1 MAHNPFGPPAAS
13 RVVGIPGAA
22 APRWSRH
29 HPFGPTVEDLNR
41 MNFRQLHPI
50 PTDVG
55 GGRKMTEREFER
67 VFHIPG
73 NGQGPEPPIPDSGK
87 QDIENGLTAA
97 QVIDSIVEVDR
108 RRLTRQLTRARA
120 HGNEGRV
127 PGLINWRLP
136 IGDHGHGETITIA
149 QQLVYIGNV
158 SFLIRRPRTVQIMKH
173 LMETAADLAW
183 GRMRF
188 ANGKSPDV
196 TISLACY
203 KARYDLVE
211 AMAFHP
217 SAEFY
222 LPTNAPIL
230 KRPCPKLCL
239 DELIM
244 DLMEYNNGKG
254 NDSRRQDRDRCVD
267 VLIRLHKKRHG
278 LEQRIL
284 ERVMMEKVGP
294 MGVPMSDGFLSWT
307 MGVPMSNDFL
317 SY

>member
-1 MAHNPFGPPAAS
+1 
-13 RVVGIPGAA
+13 
-22 APRWSRH
+22 
-29 HPFGPTVEDLNR
+29 
-41 MNFRQLHPI
+41 MNIRQLHPI
-50 PTDVG
+50 PVDVG

-67 VFHIPG
+67 VFQIPG
-73 NGQGPEPPIPDSGK
+73 NGQGVNGPEPPIPDACDADRQK
-87 QDIENGLTAA
+87 GLTASE
-97 QVIDSIVEVDR
+97 VITQIQEDDEQ
-108 RRLTRQLTRARA
+108 RLRQA
-120 HGNEGRV
+120 HELHRV

-158 SFLIRRPRTVQIMKH
+158 SFLTRRPRMCQLMNH
-173 LMETAADLAW
+173 LMDTDPDLAW

-211 AMAFHP
+211 TMAFHP
-217 SAEFY
+217 SADFY
-222 LPTNAPIL
+222 LPTYKPML

-239 DELIM
+239 DELIE
-244 DLMEYNNGKG
+244 DLIDYNNGKG
-254 NDSRRQDRDRCVD
+254 NDWRRPDRDRCVE

-278 LEQRIL
+278 LDQRIL
-284 ERVMMEKVGP
+284 ERVMMEKIGP
-294 MGVPMSDGFLSWT
+294 AGADMVNVEHFI
-307 MGVPMSNDFL
+307 

>member
-1 MAHNPFGPPAAS
+1 MGTH
-13 RVVGIPGAA
+13 RQ
-22 APRWSRH
+22 
-29 HPFGPTVEDLNR
+29 FGPTEPELTR
-41 MNFRQLHPI
+41 MNTRQLHPI

-67 VFHIPG
+67 VFQIPG
-73 NGQGPEPPIPDSGK
+73 NGQGINGAEPPIPDSCNEDTEG
-87 QDIENGLTAA
+87 GLTAA
-97 QVIDSIVEVDR
+97 QVIATIVNADQQ
-108 RRLTRQLTRARA
+108 RLSRAQA
-120 HGNEGRV
+120 EGFGPRV

-158 SFLIRRPRTVQIMKH
+158 SFLKKRPRMVQIMKH
-173 LMETAADLAW
+173 LMETDADLAW

-222 LPTNAPIL
+222 LPTHKPLL

-239 DELIM
+239 NGLIE
-244 DLMEYNNGKG
+244 DLIDYNNGKG
-254 NDSRRQDRDRCVD
+254 NDWRRQDRDRCVD
-267 VLIRLHKKRHG
+267 VLVRLHKKRHG

-294 MGVPMSDGFLSWT
+294 MGVPMSDNLLSWT
-307 MGVPMSNDFL
+307 LGVPMSNDYL
-317 SY
+317 S